1 MLRHGPRVEH
11 THRVLAPLRAE
22 INFKSPILRIAKV
35 AILGW
40 GISRFLLVL
49 ADFFTPGF
57 EVLFHLCHEL
67 VGYCAVD
74 QAMIVA

>member
-1 MLRHGPRVEH
+1 MGQEWSTRTRFWPRFEL
-11 THRVLAPLRAE
+11 TLTS
-22 INFKSPILRIAKV
+22 NSPILRIAKV